1 MKHLFLSIATQIAQN
16 WDPWKRGNIWSDPQA
31 HFSFL
36 PGELSEAPAEITR
49 TQKAVVPLGKEKSGR
64 YLGLLKGLE
73 LSLDLSL

>member
-1 MKHLFLSIATQIAQN
+1 MI
-16 WDPWKRGNIWSDPQA
+16 PQA

-36 PGELSEAPAEITR
+36 PGELYEAPAEITR